1 MTALADRLA
10 RKSLA
15 LLAKYGQAASLTRRT
30 VGEYDVATS
39 TRTSSSVSYPLK
51 VLVQSD
57 SGQDKEGDSLQ
68 EGTAVRAARRK
79 LLVGAHGLPVVPGP
93 GDEVGPL
100 EGRTWRVLAVDPPV
114 QLGGTPILFTLR
126 VASA

>member
-1 MTALADRLA
+1 MSAQSDRLA
-10 RKSLA
+10 RKALA
-15 LLAKYGQAASLTRRT
+15 LLKRFGQAASLTRRT
-30 VGEYDVATS
+30 AGEYDVATS
-39 TRTSSSVSYPLK
+39 TRTTTSSSSYPVK

-93 GDEVGPL
+93 GDEVG
-100 EGRTWRVLAVDPPV
+100 
-114 QLGGTPILFTLR
+114 
-126 VASA
+126 